1 MQTLKQSMGRQ
12 TIIALSLLAVVT
24 AVPSAYA
31 ESGGATVVV
40 SHKVESFEKWKP
52 VFDST
57 ANWKAKFGWKHS
69 VVLTADSDRNNVTVV
84 EAFDTLE
91 NAKKFASSPD
101 LKAAMGKAGV
111 ASPPD
116 IRFFNNAAVSTP
128 K

>member
-1 MQTLKQSMGRQ
+1 MQTLKQFIGRQ
-12 TIIALSLLAVVT
+12 IVKALSLLAVVT
-24 AVPSAYA
+24 VIPSAYA
-31 ESGGATVVV
+31 ESGVATLVV
-40 SHKVESFEKWKP
+40 SHKVESFENWKH

-69 VVLTADSDRNNVTVV
+69 VVLTTDSDRNNVTVI
-84 EAFDTLE
+84 EEFDTLE

-111 ASPPD
+111 KSPPD